1 MRSLLGQFRQIAELN
16 DADIAGGDLNV
27 SAYRA
32 RGQPKPSPTEEAW
45 RTTLLI
51 PPPDLV
57 PKWDRLRT
65 LVTVAASQ

>member
-1 MRSLLGQFRQIAELN
+1 MGQFRQIAELN
-16 DADIAGGDLNV
+16 DADIAGGDLNM
-27 SAYRA
+27 SPDRA
-32 RGQPKPSPTEEAW
+32 RGQPKLRSTEEAW